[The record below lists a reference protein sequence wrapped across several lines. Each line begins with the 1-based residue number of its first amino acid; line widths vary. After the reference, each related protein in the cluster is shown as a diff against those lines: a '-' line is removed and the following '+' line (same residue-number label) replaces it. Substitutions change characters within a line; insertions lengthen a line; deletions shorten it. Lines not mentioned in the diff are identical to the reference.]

1 MVEENFFAAPLLPA
15 VARWRRA
22 GLDAACLT
30 VCGSCSGDAT
40 IAAPRANSSTARTAD
55 CLMTLI
61 WSSAVWLF

>member
-1 MVEENFFAAPLLPA
+1 MTNDDGRKPEGAPERGRTGRTEE
-15 VARWRRA
+15 
-22 GLDAACLT
+22 

-61 WSSAVWLF
+61 WSSALWLF